1 MKVKP
6 EAVKVGPLA
15 CVVGK
20 SEKWGLVLDLDGNS
34 IYQELGSMAGS
45 NPLSENYLQT
55 LHDPSTTL
63 GRITSSLGHRSEP
76 RAVVSWREKIMCI
89 SEPKSDS
96 PHTLRKGHDQP
107 AATSVHGW
115 RYHHIGI
122 PTDVPRPGE
131 YYLKQFKMYVS
142 AFETSPCGI
151 QWMRFEP
158 DSPVHPLIKS
168 VPHIAFEVDDLQ
180 AAMEGKEIL
189 TAPNSPS
196 EGVTVA
202 MILDSGAPVE
212 LLEFRRDRSTGP
224 TR

>member
-1 MKVKP
+1 MT
-6 EAVKVGPLA
+6 
-15 CVVGK
+15 
-20 SEKWGLVLDLDGNS
+20 
-34 IYQELGSMAGS
+34 AGS
-45 NPLSENYLQT
+45 SLLS
-55 LHDPSTTL
+55 
-63 GRITSSLGHRSEP
+63 ITSCLGHRSSGVP
-76 RAVVSWREKIMCI
+76 WYLGREKIMSI
-89 SEPKSDS
+89 SEPKSES
-96 PHTLRKGHDQP
+96 PNAPRKGQDQP

-158 DSPVHPLIKS
+158 DGPVHALIKS
-168 VPHIAFEVDDLQ
+168 VPHVAFEVDDLQ
-180 AAMEGKEIL
+180 AAIVGKEIL
-189 TAPNSPS
+189 TPPNSPS

-212 LLEFRRDRSTGP
+212 LLEFRRDLSSGP

>member
-1 MKVKP
+1 
-6 EAVKVGPLA
+6 
-15 CVVGK
+15 
-20 SEKWGLVLDLDGNS
+20 
-34 IYQELGSMAGS
+34 
-45 NPLSENYLQT
+45 
-55 LHDPSTTL
+55 
-63 GRITSSLGHRSEP
+63 
-76 RAVVSWREKIMCI
+76 MCI
-89 SEPKSDS
+89 SDLKSDG
-96 PHTLRKGHDQP
+96 PNTLRKGHDQP
-107 AATSVHGW
+107 AAISVHGW

-122 PTDVPRPGE
+122 PTDVSRPGE

-158 DSPVHPLIKS
+158 DSPVHALIKS

-180 AAMEGKEIL
+180 AAIEGKEIL

-212 LLEFRRDRSTGP
+212 LLEFRRDLTKGACAR
-224 TR
+224 